1 MMLPVPETATS
12 SMRSL
17 DRSLDVLDCLQR
29 SEAPLRLSDVAARTG
44 LTLPTASRILAA
56 LEVRG
61 YVASDAKRFRLGAS
75 VLGAA
80 HAFLLTD
87 PLVAASRQPMQH
99 LASATGLTC
108 SLYER
113 VGFERV
119 LVARVDGRWPLRYEL
134 PIGRRLPLYLGAGK
148 AIAVDLDDDEL
159 AALQAHAQAHP
170 DPSGA
175 GLDPAAL
182 QADLAGVRE
191 RGFHIS
197 LGERA
202 AGIIALSV
210 PVRAADGQLLGALSI
225 AGPAEQNPR
234 EQVQGWAVEA
244 VRAAAAVA
252 QGRARAV

>member
-1 MMLPVPETATS
+1 MPEPVAS

-56 LEVRG
+56 LEARG

-87 PLVAASRQPMQH
+87 PLVGASRQHLQH
-99 LASATGLTC
+99 LAQATGLTC

-119 LVARVDGRWPLRYEL
+119 LVARVDGQWPLRYEL

-159 AALQAHAQAHP
+159 QALEAHARTHP

-175 GLDPAAL
+175 GLDLAAL
-182 QADLAGVRE
+182 RADLAGLRE

-197 LGERA
+197 VGERA
-202 AGIIALSV
+202 PGIIALSV
-210 PVRAADGQLLGALSI
+210 PVRAADASPLGALSI
-225 AGPAEQNPR
+225 AGPAEQNSR
-234 EQVQGWAVEA
+234 EQVQGWAVET
-244 VRAAAAVA
+244 VRAAAAIA
-252 QGRARAV
+252 QGRARVV

>member
-1 MMLPVPETATS
+1 MPETAANAAS

-56 LEVRG
+56 LEARG
-61 YVASDAKRFRLGAS
+61 YVASDVKRFRLGAS

-87 PLVAASRQPMQH
+87 PLVEASRHHLQH
-99 LASATGLTC
+99 LASVTGLTC

-113 VGFERV
+113 VGLERV

-148 AIAVDLDDDEL
+148 AIAVDLDDAD
-159 AALQAHAQAHP
+159 LQALEAHAAAHP

-175 GLDPAAL
+175 PFDLDAL
-182 QADLAGVRE
+182 RADLAGVGE

-210 PVRAADGQLLGALSI
+210 PVRAADGELLGALSI

-234 EQVQGWAVEA
+234 EQVQAWAAET
-244 VRAAAAVA
+244 VRAAAAIA
-252 QGRARAV
+252 QARARAV